1 MSIVNVK
8 INQQDMKLLASK
20 IKQLK
25 RASKQDLAKNISHI
39 AMSIANEAAQQAPSA
54 EFMGGTLKQNIGSVA
69 KGTEA
74 IIFAKTN
81 YAAYQEFGTGRFVDV
96 SEATELGI
104 PASEIKRLYKGKGK
118 RKVNISPQ
126 PYFFPAVR
134 KGLKKLLENI
144 KKDLKKAT
152 K

>member
-1 MSIVNVK
+1 MAAIDVK

-25 RASKQDLAKNISHI
+25 KASKQDLAKNISHI
-39 AMSIANEAAQQAPSA
+39 AMSIANEAAQKAPAA
-54 EFMGGTLKQNIGSVA
+54 EFMGGTLKQNIGSEA
-69 KGTEA
+69 KGTKA
-74 IIFAKTN
+74 IIYAKTK

-96 SEATELGI
+96 SEATKLGI

-118 RKVNISPQ
+118 RKVNIQPQ

-134 KGLKKLLENI
+134 KGLKKLLTRIEN
-144 KKDLKKAT
+144 DLKRIL
-152 K
+152 

>member
-1 MSIVNVK
+1 MAAIDVK

-20 IKQLK
+20 IEQLK
-25 RASKQDLAKNISHI
+25 KVSKEDLAKNISHT
-39 AMSIANEAAQQAPSA
+39 AMSIANEAVKEAPVA
-54 EFMGGTLKQNIGSVA
+54 EFMGSTLKQSIGSEA
-69 KGTEA
+69 KGTQA
-74 IIFAKTN
+74 IIYAKTK

-96 SEATELGI
+96 SEATQLGI

-134 KGLKKLLENI
+134 KGLKKLLTNI
-144 KKDLKKAT
+144 EKDLKRIL
-152 K
+152 

>member
-1 MSIVNVK
+1 MAAIDVK

-20 IKQLK
+20 IEQLK
-25 RASKQDLAKNISHI
+25 KVSKEDLAKNIAHT
-39 AMSIANEAAQQAPSA
+39 AVSISNEAAQEAPVA
-54 EFMGGTLKQNIGSVA
+54 AFMGGTLKQNIGSEA
-69 KGTEA
+69 KGTKA
-74 IIFAKTN
+74 IIYAKTK

-118 RKVNISPQ
+118 RKVNIQPQ

-134 KGLKKLLENI
+134 KGLKKLLTRIEN
-144 KKDLKKAT
+144 DLKRIL
-152 K
+152 

>member
-20 IKQLK
+20 IKELK
-25 RASKQDLAKNISHI
+25 KVSKQDLAKNISHI
-39 AMSIANEAAQQAPSA
+39 AMSIANEAAQKAPSA

-81 YAAYQEFGTGRFVDV
+81 
-96 SEATELGI
+96 
-104 PASEIKRLYKGKGK
+104 
-118 RKVNISPQ
+118 
-126 PYFFPAVR
+126 
-134 KGLKKLLENI
+134 
-144 KKDLKKAT
+144 
-152 K
+152 

>member
-1 MSIVNVK
+1 MAAIDVK

-20 IKQLK
+20 IEQLK
-25 RASKQDLAKNISHI
+25 KVSKEDLAKNIAHT
-39 AMSIANEAAQQAPSA
+39 AVSISNEAAQAAPVA
-54 EFMGGTLKQNIGSVA
+54 AFMGGTLKQNIGSEA
-69 KGTEA
+69 KGTKA
-74 IIFAKTN
+74 IIYAKTK

-96 SEATELGI
+96 SEATKLGI

-134 KGLKKLLENI
+134 KGLKKLLTRIEN
-144 KKDLKKAT
+144 DLKRIL
-152 K
+152 